1 MMIRKTALITFLLVL
16 PLVSVFAQ
24 QKTDFS
30 GTWKLNVAKSDFGM
44 LGGPTSRTDV
54 ITHKDPSLSNS
65 VTAEGAQGK
74 QEYTVSYTTDGKEA
88 VNKIG
93 EREIK
98 STLKWAGSNLAISS
112 KFVYNDM
119 DVTGEATWVLSPD
132 GKTLTISA
140 HFTSAMGDA
149 DQKFV
154 FEKQEAAAPSTP
166 PAKATP

>member
-1 MMIRKTALITFLLVL
+1 MMIRKTALVTCLVLL

-24 QKTDFS
+24 QKTDYS
-30 GTWKLNVAKSDFGM
+30 GTWKLNVAKSDFGV

-54 ITHKDPSLSNS
+54 ITHKDPSLSDS

-74 QEYTVSYTTDGKEA
+74 QQFVASYTTDGKEA

-98 STLKWAGSNLAISS
+98 STLKWVGSDLVISS
-112 KFVYNDM
+112 KLVYNDM
-119 DVTGEATWVLSPD
+119 PVTGEATWALSPD
-132 GKTLTISA
+132 GKTLTINA
-140 HFTSAMGDA
+140 HFTSSMGDA

-154 FEKQEAAAPSTP
+154 FEKQEDVAPST

>member
-1 MMIRKTALITFLLVL
+1 MMIRKLISITFLIAL

-30 GTWKLNVAKSDFGM
+30 GTWKLNVAKSDFGP
-44 LGGPTSRTDV
+44 LRGPTSRTDV
-54 ITHKDPSLSNS
+54 ITHKDPALSNS
-65 VTAEGAQGK
+65 VTADGAQGK
-74 QEYTVSYTTDGKEA
+74 QQYTVSYTTDGKEA

-98 STLKWAGSNLAISS
+98 STLKWVGSNLVISS
-112 KFVYNDM
+112 KFVYNDT
-119 DVTGEATWVLSPD
+119 DVTSEVTWALSPD

-140 HFTSAMGDA
+140 HFTSTMGEA

-154 FEKQEAAAPSTP
+154 FEKQEGAAAST
-166 PAKATP
+166 PAKASP